1 MPAFSTSF
9 AGSGTTSLFAPRS
22 GEVYGIAPS
31 SLTQTDTCPPGNVC
45 IPNLTNLPVRLPVT
59 TSKKFYRYS
68 ANVTPSWEPLVA
80 VFISWPAAAG
90 WVLNGLNTFTES
102 RLKTDWTWKKN
113 QAKFS
118 LQNLFS
124 PWILTANRLKV
135 NWIHYSVHFQT
146 VNFQSTIFRDCIWPE
161 FF

>member
-102 RLKTDWTWKKN
+102 RLKTDWKLTEPEKN
-113 QAKFS
+113 SVPEF
-118 LQNLFS
+118 
-124 PWILTANRLKV
+124 WLKV
-135 NWIHYSVHFQT
+135 DWIHCSVHFQ
-146 VNFQSTIFRDCIWPE
+146 STFSPIWTENWLNNE
-161 FF
+161 FS

>member
-80 VFISWPAAAG
+80 VFISWPAADG

-102 RLKTDWTWKKN
+102 RLKTDRKLSEPEKNSGQIQSLNFDWKLTESYLN
-113 QAKFS
+113 SYFS
-118 LQNLFS
+118 WFSVKIQFNL
-124 PWILTANRLKV
+124 
-135 NWIHYSVHFQT
+135 NWKRT
-146 VNFQSTIFRDCIWPE
+146 E
-161 FF
+161 